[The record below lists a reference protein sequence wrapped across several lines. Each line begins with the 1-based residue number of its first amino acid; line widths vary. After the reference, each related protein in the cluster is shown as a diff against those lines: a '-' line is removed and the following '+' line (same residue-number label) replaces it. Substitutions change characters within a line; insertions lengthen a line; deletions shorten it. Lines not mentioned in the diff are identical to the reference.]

1 MKVMRLELFGRL
13 DRYIGGLFLVSYAT
27 ALLLIV
33 GLTVIMDLAS
43 NLSYFEVWDD
53 GTRVPTATLVRY
65 YVLNVP
71 FLFMQVAPFI
81 TVVAGLFTVARL
93 LKKNELVA
101 ALSAGV
107 SAHRLLAPVLLGGAL
122 AAGAMFALRESLTR
136 VLGPR
141 RDALHDLLDNHSY
154 DRVFKSLWFR
164 DRANNVVSLG
174 EFWPQK
180 QVIRGIDATVSE
192 HGVWTRIH
200 ATGAVYAQKPDGAWG
215 WRLENGVR
223 EEVDNEGQ
231 RPREIDWL
239 EVIEFTPH
247 DVLTAHKARER
258 ALELSFSEVI
268 ELAARDPS
276 DTRYQT
282 LLQYHLTFPLA
293 NLVLLLVALPFLV
306 GRERGHGTEGLVV
319 GCLMCVGYFCF
330 DFVCRSLGMDGTLTP
345 LMAAWLPTLV
355 FGSLGAAMVHTMRS

>member
-1 MKVMRLELFGRL
+1 MRLELLGRL
-13 DRYIGGLFLVSYAT
+13 DRYIGGLFLASYAT

-33 GLTVIMDLAS
+33 GLVLIMDLAS

-53 GTRVPTATLVRY
+53 GTRVPTATLVQY

-71 FLFMQVAPFI
+71 FLFLQVAPFI

-107 SAHRLLAPVLLGGAL
+107 SAHRLLAPVLLGGVL
-122 AAGAMFALRESLTR
+122 AAGTMFVLRESLTR

-141 RDALHDLLDNHSY
+141 RDALHDILENHRY
-154 DRVFKSLWFR
+154 ERVFPSLWFR

-174 EFWPQK
+174 EFWPERQS
-180 QVIRGIDATVSE
+180 IRGLDATVSE
-192 HGVWTRIH
+192 RGVWTRIH
-200 ATGAVYAQKPDGAWG
+200 ATGAVYAQQPDGTWG
-215 WRLENGVR
+215 WRLEDGVR
-223 EEVDNEGQ
+223 EDVDNDAM
-231 RPREIDWL
+231 RPREIEWL
-239 EVIEFTPH
+239 EVIEFTPQ
-247 DVLTAHKARER
+247 DILTAQKGRER
-258 ALELSFSEVI
+258 ELELSFSEVI
-268 ELAARDPS
+268 QLASRDPS

-293 NLVLLLVALPFLV
+293 NVVLLLVALPFLV

-330 DFVCRSLGMDGTLTP
+330 DFICRSLGMDGTLTP
-345 LMAAWLPTLV
+345 LMAAWLPPLG
-355 FGSLGAAMVHTMRS
+355 FGSLGAALVHTMRS